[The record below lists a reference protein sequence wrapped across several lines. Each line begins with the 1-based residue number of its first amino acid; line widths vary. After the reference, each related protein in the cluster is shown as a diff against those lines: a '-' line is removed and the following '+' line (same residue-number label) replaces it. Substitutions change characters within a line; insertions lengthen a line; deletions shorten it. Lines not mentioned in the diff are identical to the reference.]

1 MQQWVDQ
8 EVVTASLPDSLD
20 ARAASYNDIRHA
32 ILYRLLCIKR
42 ALGSISNRDP
52 LGISSDSSL
61 STSGYSTCTDDK
73 VWQWRKE
80 LEGQLQSLHKETD
93 KLRRFDY
100 YIFPPTIWNRI
111 GLDATAVY
119 LYRQIYA
126 LIASNN
132 PVCRNVI
139 KIRLA
144 TCLSLRMSTV
154 FCCARKAPKWPIQHW
169 EACEGVTDKLGYLF
183 CPSVTC
189 PFGTIY
195 EEKEELRSHFYRD
208 HYHVHNRKTW
218 ENCPFQCG
226 QLLLNCGQPLLNNC
240 QPCPKSESM
249 EHFLNHTVSHITNIS
264 FNVQRAFLFRSEIA
278 PPHCNHQAPQLWW
291 QRNPASYTAVLCESC
306 VWLDGR

>member
-1 MQQWVDQ
+1 MI
-8 EVVTASLPDSLD
+8 S
-20 ARAASYNDIRHA
+20 DIRPA
-32 ILYRLLCIKR
+32 QMTKF
-42 ALGSISNRDP
+42 GSGERNLR
-52 LGISSDSSL
+52 
-61 STSGYSTCTDDK
+61 
-73 VWQWRKE
+73 
-80 LEGQLQSLHKETD
+80 GQLQSLHKETD

-144 TCLSLRMSTV
+144 TCLSLRMSRV
-154 FCCARKAPKWPIQHW
+154 FLLCQESAQMANSTLGS
-169 EACEGVTDKLGYLF
+169 GVTDKLGYLF
-183 CPSVTC
+183 CPLVTC

-208 HYHVHNRKTW
+208 HYHVHGHRAW

-240 QPCPKSESM
+240 QPFPKSESM
-249 EHFLNHTVSHITNIS
+249 EPFLNHTVSHITNIS

-291 QRNPASYTAVLCESC
+291 QRNPASYTAVL
-306 VWLDGR
+306 

>member
-1 MQQWVDQ
+1 MISV
-8 EVVTASLPDSLD
+8 
-20 ARAASYNDIRHA
+20 DIRPA
-32 ILYRLLCIKR
+32 QMTKF
-42 ALGSISNRDP
+42 GSGERNLR
-52 LGISSDSSL
+52 
-61 STSGYSTCTDDK
+61 
-73 VWQWRKE
+73 
-80 LEGQLQSLHKETD
+80 GQLQSLHKETD

-111 GLDATAVY
+111 SLDATAVY

-132 PVCRNVI
+132 PY
-139 KIRLA
+139 
-144 TCLSLRMSTV
+144 

-183 CPSVTC
+183 CPLVTC

-208 HYHVHNRKTW
+208 HYHVHGHRAW

-240 QPCPKSESM
+240 QPFLKSESM
-249 EHFLNHTVSHITNIS
+249 EPFVNHTVSHITNIS

-291 QRNPASYTAVLCESC
+291 QRNPASYTAVL
-306 VWLDGR
+306 